1 MECRVGEKRSYRAY
15 LLSASDHI
23 RAVTVIEARDDAS
36 ACMEADFILRASD
49 YAAIEVWDERRL
61 VCHTDREQHAA

>member
-1 MECRVGEKRSYRAY
+1 MGEKRSYRAY

-23 RAVTVIEARDDAS
+23 RSVTAIEAGDDAS
-36 ACMEADFILRASD
+36 ACLEADFILQHSD

-61 VCHTDREQHAA
+61 VCHTDREQRAA

>member
-1 MECRVGEKRSYRAY
+1 MGEKRSYRAY

-23 RAVTVIEARDDAS
+23 RSVTAIEARDDAS
-36 ACMEADFILRASD
+36 ACLEADFILQHSD

-61 VCHTDREQHAA
+61 VCHTDREQRAA